1 MYYPF
6 LFSSGHSKSRLDFKL
21 DNKVGLPP
29 GSSSGGVLAAPDLHW
44 QGGRPGEATHRHR
57 QGLVPHRGHRQ
68 PGGEQHLLV
77 IVLLFQPCDLKYK
90 SQWKTVSDSFFL
102 MIDMM
107 QS

>member
-1 MYYPF
+1 MAGAKSCPE
-6 LFSSGHSKSRLDFKL
+6 GHAPA
-21 DNKVGLPP
+21 KVRH
-29 GSSSGGVLAAPDLHW
+29 VL
-44 QGGRPGEATHRHR
+44 
-57 QGLVPHRGHRQ
+57 HRQ

-77 IVLLFQPCDLKYK
+77 IILLFQPCDLKYK